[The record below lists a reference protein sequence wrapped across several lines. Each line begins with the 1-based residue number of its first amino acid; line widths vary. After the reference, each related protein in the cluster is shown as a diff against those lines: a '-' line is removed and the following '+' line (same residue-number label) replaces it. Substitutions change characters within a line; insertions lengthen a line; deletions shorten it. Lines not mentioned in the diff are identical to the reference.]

1 LEPPGAR
8 RSVSI
13 AAWLCA
19 LALAAAAS
27 LLPSSASATPLPPAG
42 TDAFS
47 VVGSV
52 GVTSRLGSETFS
64 ITGTATIGRAAP
76 HMEGPVEV
84 SDMGF
89 VALDL
94 AGTSLVGE
102 ITISKSSS
110 LTSLGELRGLQP
122 PPDSFPASSLFDVY
136 IEAVAPAN
144 PSPTITLYNTV
155 PLHMVPTSGGNEVP
169 VLSWPPYP
177 AVTFVADTTPCIPL
191 LPTLPLDA
199 CVTALSATLSP
210 VVGGVSE
217 LAAARATDRAAHE
230 DAASITALE
239 GVLIGVAAV
248 GGVVVLTGAGWY
260 LRRRRPER

>member
-1 LEPPGAR
+1 LEPRGAR

-13 AAWLCA
+13 SAWLCA
-19 LALAAAAS
+19 LALAALAW
-27 LLPSSASATPLPPAG
+27 LVPSSASATSLPPAG

-47 VVGSV
+47 VVGQV
-52 GVTSRLGSETFS
+52 GVTSRLGSETFA
-64 ITGTATIGRAAP
+64 ITGTATIGSATP

-84 SDMGF
+84 ADMGMA
-89 VALDL
+89 ALDL
-94 AGTSLVGE
+94 SGASLVGE

-122 PPDSFPASSLFDVY
+122 PPDSFPASSFFDVY

-144 PSPTITLYNTV
+144 PNPTITLYNTV
-155 PLHMVPTSGGNEVP
+155 PLHMVPASGGNEVQVP
-169 VLSWPPYP
+169 SWPPYP
-177 AVTFVADTTPCIPL
+177 AVTYVADTTPCVPL
-191 LPTLPLDA
+191 LPTLPLNA
-199 CVTALSATLSP
+199 CITSLSATLSP

-217 LAAARATDRAAHE
+217 LAARAPDRAAR
-230 DAASITALE
+230 DNARSITALE

-248 GGVVVLTGAGWY
+248 CGVVVLTGAGWY